1 MTKVQI
7 NPGICGFIA
16 SVEAVSEDQQM
27 VNLNIKSGC
36 AGIRKLAEQLGEE
49 VDAYEVC
56 LGKPGSGEL
65 YELAQEVC
73 PSHASCPVIAGIL
86 KCIEVECRLALPQ
99 DAEIKFIK

>member
-16 SVEAVSEDQQM
+16 SVEASSDDQQM
-27 VNLNIKSGC
+27 VTLNVKSGC
-36 AGIRKLAEQLGEE
+36 AGIRKLAEKLGDE

-56 LGKPGSGEL
+56 FGKPGTGEV
-65 YELAQEVC
+65 YEAAQETC

-86 KCIEVECRLALPQ
+86 KCIEVECKLALPQ
-99 DAEIKFIK
+99 NAEIKFV

>member
-7 NPGICGFIA
+7 NPGICGFVA

-36 AGIRKLAEQLGEE
+36 SGIRKLAEKLGDE

-56 LGKPGSGEL
+56 LCKPGSGEI
-65 YELAQEVC
+65 YELAQETC
-73 PSHASCPVIAGIL
+73 PGHAACPVISGIL
-86 KCIEVECRLALPQ
+86 KCIEVECKLALPQ
-99 DAEIKFIK
+99 NAEIKFM